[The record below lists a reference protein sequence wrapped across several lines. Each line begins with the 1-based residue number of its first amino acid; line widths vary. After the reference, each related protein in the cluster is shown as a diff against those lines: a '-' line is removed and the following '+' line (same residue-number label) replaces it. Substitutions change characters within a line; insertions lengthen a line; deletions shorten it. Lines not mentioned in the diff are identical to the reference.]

1 MRELP
6 IWLVILLVLFYF
18 ISMQVIIINGEEIF
32 LEWHVDED
40 YNIKPVSVDQP
51 V

>member
-1 MRELP
+1 MRGLP
-6 IWLVILLVLFYF
+6 RWLVLFLVLF
-18 ISMQVIIINGEEIF
+18 SIFSMQVIINGEEIF

-40 YNIKPVSVDQP
+40 NNIKPVSVDQP

>member
-1 MRELP
+1 MRELT
-6 IWLVILLVLFYF
+6 IWLALFLVLFCF
-18 ISMQVIIINGEEIF
+18 FSMQVIIINGEEIF